1 MISMEG
7 NLMVRRKTK
16 KINLSTIH
24 LLTFHLIKYI
34 NVPMQ
39 VKASCN
45 CIIIIIIIIYER
57 NSNFLLRNKRLER

>member
-7 NLMVRRKTK
+7 NLMIRRKTK

-45 CIIIIIIIIYER
+45 CIIIIIIIYER
-57 NSNFLLRNKRLER
+57 KSNFLLRNKRLER

>member
-7 NLMVRRKTK
+7 NLMIRRKTK

-45 CIIIIIIIIYER
+45 CIIIIIIYER
-57 NSNFLLRNKRLER
+57 KSNFLLRNKRLER